1 MTDSGSEPI
10 LTACRNLAFRKPW
23 VLLAA
28 GASAA
33 FLWTGIVLLAFLLV
47 RS

>member
-1 MTDSGSEPI
+1 MTDRGSEPI
-10 LTACRNLAFRKPW
+10 LIACRNLAFRRPW

-33 FLWTGIVLLAFLLV
+33 FLWTGIVLLALSLV
-47 RS
+47 